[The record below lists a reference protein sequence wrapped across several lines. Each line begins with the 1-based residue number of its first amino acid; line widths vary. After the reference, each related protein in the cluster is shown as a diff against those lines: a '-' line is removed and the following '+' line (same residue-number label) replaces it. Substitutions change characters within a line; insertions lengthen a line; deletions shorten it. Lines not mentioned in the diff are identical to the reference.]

1 MKSTNLRKFLSVGVI
16 ALSVTAGAVTLP
28 ALNAKA
34 AAPDADTTT
43 TVDTD
48 TDDNDGAWDW
58 LGLLGLAGLAGLAG
72 KKKHDNDTSV
82 YREPTVTTSRD
93 PNRTNY

>member
-1 MKSTNLRKFLSVGVI
+1 MKSMNLRKFLSVGVI

-34 AAPDADTTT
+34 AAPDADNTTT
-43 TVDTD
+43 NV
-48 TDDNDGAWDW
+48 DDNNDDGAWDW
-58 LGLLGLAGLAGLAG
+58 LGLIGLAGLAGLAG
-72 KKKHDNDTSV
+72 KKKYDNDTTA
-82 YREPTVTTSRD
+82 YREPPVTTSRD